1 MKIVIELILLAVI
14 VLVGFAVYKLISR
27 EMKKSLEVQ
36 TKILN
41 ECKTE
46 EERNAALILLKRKNI
61 KKVIISS
68 LCFFIGLPIVI
79 LLLMLL
85 IRRIPHVEI
94 KPLGSYELFSEN
106 GITYYGKHDYSIFC
120 YNNGILAF
128 SSYKIFNKKNK
139 SVFETNSYENFMSKL
154 EDMFKNQGVEKIN
167 FYGTCLSDPGFK
179 SLGYALD
186 NSHLVESHEIEKVSD
201 AYLIHIKTVNGT
213 AITIE
218 YLWDDMICTCKGA

>member
-1 MKIVIELILLAVI
+1 MKILIELILLAVI
-14 VLVGFAVYKLISR
+14 ILVGFTVYKLISR

-41 ECKTE
+41 ECKTK
-46 EERNAALILLKRKNI
+46 EERNAALKLLKRKNI

-68 LCFFIGLPIVI
+68 LCIFIVLPIVI

-94 KPLGSYELFSEN
+94 KPLGSYELLAEN

-128 SSYKIFNKKNK
+128 SSYKIFDKENK

-167 FYGTCLSDPGFK
+167 FYGTCLSDPGFN

-186 NSHLVESHEIEKVSD
+186 NSHLVESHEIKKVSD

-218 YLWDDMICTCKGA
+218 YLWDDMICTCEGA